1 MDVSV
6 EGRQVATL
14 GAGDYFGEIA
24 LLRDAPRTAT
34 VTAKTRTTLLE
45 LERADFLEEIVGHP
59 VIREAAE
66 PTIVARMMED
76 EDRATS

>member
-34 VTAKTRTTLLE
+34 VAKTRTTLLE

-66 PTIVARMMED
+66 PTIVARMLED

>member
-45 LERADFLEEIVGHP
+45 LERADFLEIVGHP

-66 PTIVARMMED
+66 PTIVARLARSSSE
-76 EDRATS
+76 A